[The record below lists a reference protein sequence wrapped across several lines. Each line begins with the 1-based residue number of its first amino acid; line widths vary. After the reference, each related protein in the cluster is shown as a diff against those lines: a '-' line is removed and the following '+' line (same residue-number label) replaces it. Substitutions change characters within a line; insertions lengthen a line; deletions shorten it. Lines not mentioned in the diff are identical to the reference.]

1 MKRRKI
7 AGLVLLIG
15 TVSYLLA
22 SLLSLYQNQRV
33 KIEKGIEEAIKAY
46 SDAEGVNVKE
56 LSKDFNVLLDEKLD
70 VSDMHKQ
77 VLKYEG
83 SFQRIENNVNHV
95 SDEMALVEYNVNSLN
110 QRLYELEQRYSSYL
124 NELVNINNKNE
135 EIIVN
140 LTNHISSLE
149 DEIEIMKEEIKTLYE
164 EGSAQKNNDEIFKS
178 EIQTIQKQC
187 EDLKEHII
195 ELENNALHFEYDS
208 ETQTLN
214 VFGKQKD
221 NIEE

>member
-7 AGLVLLIG
+7 VGVILLTG
-15 TVSYLLA
+15 TVFYLLA
-22 SLLSLYQNQRV
+22 SLISLYQNQRV

-70 VSDMHKQ
+70 ISDMNKQ

-83 SFQRIENNVNHV
+83 SFERIENNVNHV
-95 SDEMALVEYNVNSLN
+95 SNEMAYVEYNVNTLS
-110 QRLYELEQRYSSYL
+110 QRIYEMEQKYNSYI
-124 NELVNINNKNE
+124 NELVDENSKNE
-135 EIIVN
+135 EIIIE
-140 LTNHISSLE
+140 LTNYVSSLE
-149 DEIEIMKEEIKTLYE
+149 NEIEIIQGEIEKLQEEDVNQQ
-164 EGSAQKNNDEIFKS
+164 GNDETLKND
-178 EIQTIQKQC
+178 IQIIQKQC
-187 EDLKEHII
+187 EEFKECII
-195 ELENNALHFEYDS
+195 ELENNALHFRYDG

-221 NIEE
+221 DIEE

>member
-7 AGLVLLIG
+7 VGLVLLIG

-70 VSDMHKQ
+70 ISDMNKQ

-83 SFQRIENNVNHV
+83 SFERIENNVNNV
-95 SDEMALVEYNVNSLN
+95 SNEMATVEYNVDVLS
-110 QRLYELEQRYSSYL
+110 QRIYEIEQRYNSYL
-124 NELVNINNKNE
+124 NELVNVNIKNE
-135 EIIVN
+135 EMIVN
-140 LTNHISSLE
+140 LTNHISELE
-149 DEIEIMKEEIKTLYE
+149 NEIEIMQEKIKILHEEDSAQQKNEEIIR
-164 EGSAQKNNDEIFKS
+164 ND
-178 EIQTIQKQC
+178 IQMIQKQC
-187 EDLKEHII
+187 EKFKEHII
-195 ELENNALHFEYDS
+195 ELENNALHFRYDS
-208 ETQTLN
+208 ETQILN
-214 VFGKQKD
+214 IFGKQKD

>member
-56 LSKDFNVLLDEKLD
+56 LSKDFNVLLDKKLD

-124 NELVNINNKNE
+124 NELVNMNNKNE

-149 DEIEIMKEEIKTLYE
+149 NEIEILKEEIKTLYE
-164 EGSAQKNNDEIFKS
+164 EDSAQKNNDEIFKS